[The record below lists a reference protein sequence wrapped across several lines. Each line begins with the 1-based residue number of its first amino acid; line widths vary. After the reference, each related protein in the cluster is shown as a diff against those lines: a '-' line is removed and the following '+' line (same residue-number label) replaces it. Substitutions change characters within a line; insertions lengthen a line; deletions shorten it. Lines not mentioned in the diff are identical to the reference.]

1 MNGTAPIMSAAD
13 RVRRS
18 SFYAAMRIMPR
29 VQREAMYEIY
39 AFCRN
44 VDDVADGGEPADR
57 RRAELSQWR
66 NDVMSLFDGGHP
78 PARLAGLAA
87 PVARFGLKRDDFLAI
102 VDGME
107 MDAAEDIRAPDMAKL
122 DLYCDRVASAV
133 GRLSVRV
140 FGMAEAEGKALAHH
154 LGRALQLTNILRDL
168 DEDGRAGR
176 LYLPRESLL
185 AAGIATTKPAEVL
198 AHPNLGQACEPVVAR
213 ARSHFAQAH
222 AIMKNAPRQT
232 VRTPRIMYE
241 AYRTILDRLAGR
253 GWEPPRE
260 RVRIGKLHLV
270 GILLRAGLLR

>member
-1 MNGTAPIMSAAD
+1 AAGARPHRLAHAARSAEREGAFRQNRVHRQCSDRSCARVGQAARRTLLEARARDGMNGTAPIMSAAD

-107 MDAAEDIRAPDMAKL
+107 MDAAEDIRAPDIAKL
-122 DLYCDRVASAV
+122 DLDCDREASAV
-133 GRLSVRV
+133 VRLSVRV
-140 FGMAEAEGKALAHH
+140 FGMVEAG
-154 LGRALQLTNILRDL
+154 GRSLPDYLR
-168 DEDGRAGR
+168 
-176 LYLPRESLL
+176 
-185 AAGIATTKPAEVL
+185 
-198 AHPNLGQACEPVVAR
+198 
-213 ARSHFAQAH
+213 
-222 AIMKNAPRQT
+222 
-232 VRTPRIMYE
+232 
-241 AYRTILDRLAGR
+241 
-253 GWEPPRE
+253 
-260 RVRIGKLHLV
+260 
-270 GILLRAGLLR
+270 